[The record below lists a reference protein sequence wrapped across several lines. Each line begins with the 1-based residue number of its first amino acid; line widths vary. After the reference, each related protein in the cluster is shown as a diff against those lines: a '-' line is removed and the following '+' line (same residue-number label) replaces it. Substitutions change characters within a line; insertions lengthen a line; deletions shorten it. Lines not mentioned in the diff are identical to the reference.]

1 MARFIEFKAFLS
13 DTVSEREGDQLKFF
27 EIAPGRAPLRFKP
40 LREKVWTE
48 SKAEII
54 RNYLSTFQLV
64 TKHGVYLDGFAG
76 MFDRPENWAANLVL
90 GLEPCW
96 LGPFHLFD
104 VNNEKTKD
112 LKALAE
118 QHADKDV
125 RVVEGD
131 FNREVGPL
139 LASGAIGPRR
149 ATFAL
154 LDQYTFE
161 CHWSTVAAL
170 ASHPKDRYKIEQF
183 YFLANGWFD
192 RAIAGL
198 GNDRGSLWWGRSDWK
213 ELRDLSGPQRAQL
226 MAERFVDELGY
237 EHAVPWPI
245 YDRKDGGRIAY
256 YMIHA
261 TDHPAAVRL
270 MTAAYEKRIP
280 PPEETMQMFDPDDYA
295 DDSSKTTDV

>member
-1 MARFIEFKAFLS
+1 MCWV
-13 DTVSEREGDQLKFF
+13 TNVSEREGEQLRFF
-27 EIAPGRAPLRFKP
+27 EAEPGRAPLLFKP

-54 RNYLSTFQLV
+54 RNYLRTFQLV
-64 TKHGVYLDGFAG
+64 TKHGVYVDGFAG
-76 MFDRPENWAANLVL
+76 MHDRPENWAANLVL

-104 VNNEKTKD
+104 VSEEKVKG
-112 LKALAE
+112 LKALAKR
-118 QHADKDV
+118 HSDKDV
-125 RVVEGD
+125 RVVAGD
-131 FNREVGPL
+131 FNREIGL
-139 LASGAIGPRR
+139 LLGSGAIGPRS

-154 LDQYTFE
+154 LDQFTFE
-161 CHWSTVAAL
+161 CHWATVAAL

-183 YFLANGWFD
+183 YFLANAWFS
-192 RAIAGL
+192 RAIAKL
-198 GNDRGSLWWGRSDWK
+198 GEERGSLWWGRPGWQ
-213 ELRDLSGPQRAQL
+213 ELGDISGIERAQR

-237 EHAVPWPI
+237 ERAVPWPI

-270 MTAAYEKRIP
+270 MRAAYEKRIP
-280 PPEETMQMFDPDDYA
+280 PPDETIQMFDPDDYA
-295 DDSSKTTDV
+295 DDSSKTTSP